1 MKIPANRN
9 LKWFLC
15 GHPIWVN
22 PSNLHGIAAS
32 TINRNF
38 VSYSSAARLN
48 SPLILF
54 ESSHQLLLLN
64 IRFFCCI
71 LQYYQSP
78 HPHSPVQKHPLAEV
92 KLLADIV
99 NTYLFPL
106 PRNSTSSVLCCCW
119 IKHSMYLL
127 NTFFKKNIYVFV
139 YVGSSRP
146 HLGKQVLMV
155 HAISDSYSKIALDIH
170 NSKTTSFIKVIYYV

>member
-1 MKIPANRN
+1 
-9 LKWFLC
+9 
-15 GHPIWVN
+15 
-22 PSNLHGIAAS
+22 
-32 TINRNF
+32 
-38 VSYSSAARLN
+38 
-48 SPLILF
+48 
-54 ESSHQLLLLN
+54 
-64 IRFFCCI
+64 

-127 NTFFKKNIYVFV
+127 NTFLKKIYTCLFMLV
-139 YVGSSRP
+139 P
-146 HLGKQVLMV
+146 HVP
-155 HAISDSYSKIALDIH
+155 IWESKCWWCMLYPIVIANIALDIH